1 MTRTS
6 RSLSR
11 PTVPGVAA
19 CRCGATT
26 PVESARTGWFVGLD
40 TSAAVCPACST
51 RRQPAELL
59 GIARDALRAVGLD
72 VPDDATPHEILALA
86 DRLMEGHR

>member
-1 MTRTS
+1 MTPTS

-11 PTVPGVAA
+11 PTVPDVAA

-26 PVESARTGWFVGLD
+26 PVESARPGWFVGLD
-40 TSAAVCPACST
+40 TSAGVCPACST
-51 RRQPAELL
+51 RRPPAELL

-72 VPDDATPHEILALA
+72 VPADATPEQILALA
-86 DRLMEGHR
+86 HDLENA